1 MLRKALP
8 ITILVL
14 ALLVPAAPAGPPAQ
28 SSIALPDEFRPEG
41 IASGKG
47 DRFYVGSIP
56 LGAVYSGSYRTGEGH
71 VLVPEHP
78 GRNHTGLKV
87 DTRFDR
93 LFVAGGESK
102 AIYVYDSKT
111 GADVASFPLADA
123 GFVNDVVLTRNAAY
137 FTDSLVPQL
146 YRVGIRRNGELTP
159 PQRITYNGEL
169 QFMDGFN
176 VNGIDTLKGG
186 HRLVVVQS
194 NLGKLFQVNPRT
206 GRTREIDL
214 PEGQSVPNGDGI
226 LRRGHTL
233 YVVQN
238 RLNKIA
244 VVKLDG
250 RERSGEVRRFLTDPR
265 LDVPTT
271 IAPFKDFIYAVNA
284 RFERPDQEDDDIVR
298 LRDSRHESPPRRS
311 H

>member
-14 ALLVPAAPAGPPAQ
+14 ALLVPAAPAGSGAQ
-28 SSIALPDEFRPEG
+28 SSIPLPDEFRPEG
-41 IASGKG
+41 IASGEG
-47 DRFYVGSIP
+47 DSFYVGSIP
-56 LGAVYSGSYRTGEGH
+56 LGAVYSGSYRTGEGD
-71 VLVPEHP
+71 VLVPPHP

-87 DTRFDR
+87 DTKFDR
-93 LFVAGGESK
+93 LFVAGGASK

-111 GADVASFPLADA
+111 GGDVASFDLSGPDFNA

-146 YRVGIRRNGELTP
+146 YRVGIRRNGDLTP

-169 QFMDGFN
+169 QFTMGFN
-176 VNGIDTLKGG
+176 ANGIDTLSNGR
-186 HRLVVVQS
+186 RLVVVKGNTGQ
-194 NLGKLFQVNPRT
+194 LFRVNGRT
-206 GRTREIDL
+206 GFTREIELDK
-214 PEGQSVPNGDGI
+214 PVPNGDGI

-238 RLNKIA
+238 RLNQIA
-244 VVKLDG
+244 AVELDD
-250 RERSGEVRRFLTDPR
+250 RERSGEVRRILTDPR

-271 IAPFKDFIYAVNA
+271 IAPFKDFLYAVNA
-284 RFERPDQEDDDIVR
+284 RFDLPDDSDDDIVR
-298 LRDSRHESPPRRS
+298 VRDSRH

>member
-14 ALLVPAAPAGPPAQ
+14 ALLVPAAPAGPHAQ

-56 LGAVYSGSYRTGEGH
+56 LGAVFSGSYRIGRGD
-71 VLVPEHP
+71 VLVPPHP

-87 DTRFDR
+87 DTRIDR

-111 GADVASFPLADA
+111 GEDVASFPLADA
-123 GFVNDVVLTRNAAY
+123 GFINDVVLTRNAAY

-159 PQRITYNGEL
+159 PQRITYKGEL
-169 QFMDGFN
+169 EFQPGFN

-194 NLGKLFQVNPRT
+194 NLGKLFRVNPHN

-214 PEGQSVPNGDGI
+214 DQPVPNGDGI

-238 RLNKIA
+238 RLNRIA

-284 RFERPDQEDDDIVR
+284 RFDLPDVEDDDIVR
-298 LRDSRHESPPRRS
+298 LPDSRR
-311 H
+311 